1 MSEEKYKYTGPT
13 IIVKPK
19 DNPDYYGYLLF
30 KDSKIEAEINI
41 AEATIVRAEVNTHGL
56 DDIKMIDIV
65 PVYVSMEYLEPVK
78 PEPISFQEDKDQGY
92 IDKLYTLC
100 NLNGLK
106 MTIEKPFSDR
116 LKVSFFNPDGSE
128 AMTVT
133 ESPDKVYE
141 YAFDHLN
148 LSLKENGYKYYK
160 GDAIWPYV
168 EKEIDRFEEGFKLVP
183 KDFVRKWEEANRWDS
198 ISEGWDKICQRAW
211 REKYGDTYYTP
222 KKVMDAINDDF
233 DAILSEMSDTHK
245 AKNHDYGDSFT
256 ELYKECGSTYAYAH
270 LKEKLSRIKTLRKSR
285 QQVKQE
291 SLRDSLMDL
300 ASYSVMWI
308 VELDK
313 KGKEDEQD

>member
-13 IIVKPK
+13 IFIGENADIRLKTGQTV
-19 DNPDYYGYLLF
+19 
-30 KDSKIEAEINI
+30 E
-41 AEATIVRAEVNTHGL
+41 AEVNNGIAHIASL
-56 DDIKMIDIV
+56 IFENNSIQNVDIDVAAK
-65 PVYVSMEYLEPVK
+65 YLEPVN
-78 PEPISFQEDKDQGY
+78 PEPISFQLNKDHY
-92 IDKLYTLC
+92 YFEKLNRLC
-100 NLNGLK
+100 KLNGLK
-106 MTIEKPFSDR
+106 MEVASVDDKF
-116 LKVSFFNPDGSE
+116 KVSVLNPDGSE
-128 AMTVT
+128 VLSVT
-133 ESPDKVYE
+133 ESPLGKAYE
-141 YAFDHLN
+141 YAFDFLN
-148 LSLKENGYKYYK
+148 INMKENGGKYYK
-160 GDAIWPYV
+160 GDAIFPL
-168 EKEIDRFEEGFKLVP
+168 EEGFKLVS
-183 KDFVRKWEEANRWDS
+183 KDLVRKWEEANRWDS
-198 ISEGWDKICQRAW
+198 ISEGWDKICQSAW

-291 SLRDSLMDL
+291 SLRDSLLDL

-313 KGKEDEQD
+313 KGEEDERR

>member
-1 MSEEKYKYTGPT
+1 MNEKEEKYKYTGPT

-56 DDIKMIDIV
+56 DGIKMIDIV

-78 PEPISFQEDKDQGY
+78 PESISFQSDKDLY
-92 IDKLYTLC
+92 HFEKLNRLCELNDLKIEVASVDDK
-100 NLNGLK
+100 
-106 MTIEKPFSDR
+106 F
-116 LKVSFFNPDGSE
+116 KVSILNPDGSE
-128 AMTVT
+128 VLSVT
-133 ESPDKVYE
+133 ESPIGKAYE
-141 YAFDHLN
+141 YAFDFLN
-148 LSLKENGYKYYK
+148 INMKENGGKYYN
-160 GDAIWPYV
+160 GDAIFPL
-168 EKEIDRFEEGFKLVP
+168 EEGFKLVP
-183 KDFVRKWEEANRWDS
+183 KDLVRKWEGINRNIAD
-198 ISEGWDKICQRAW
+198 GWDRLCQKAW

-233 DAILSEMSDTHK
+233 DVILSEISDTHK
-245 AKNHDYGDSFT
+245 AKNHDYGNSFT

-291 SLRDSLMDL
+291 SLRDSLLDL

-313 KGKEDEQD
+313 KEKEDERR